1 MVHRLRFALPALL
14 ILAVLALAVT
24 RPWGGE
30 SHHTAAACREHEA
43 EHEHEAEADRT
54 SANPMYAGPKAAESP
69 CGDHPGHPE
78 SFADLA
84 AANSARASRS
94 VAPGTRL
101 KPGAFRAAVAQRA
114 ELPSIGGAWSAV
126 RHHAAR
132 RRPDRVRHVQ
142 RLHAA
147 RASPTSSG
155 RVTSFAADPSGDHI
169 FAAASNG
176 GVWMSTEPR
185 RLVDLDRRRP
195 ARRRSSPAS
204 RGRRPTAAR

>member
-30 SHHTAAACREHEA
+30 SHHSAAACREHEA

-69 CGDHPGHPE
+69 CGDRPGHPE

-94 VAPGTRL
+94 VAPGTAL
-101 KPGAFRAAVAQRA
+101 KPGAYR
-114 ELPSIGGAWSAV
+114 
-126 RHHAAR
+126 AAR
-132 RRPDRVRHVQ
+132 RASAPSCRASAARGRPTATRRSSATAPTTT
-142 RLHAA
+142 RPTARPA
-147 RASPTSSG
+147 RASPTS
-155 RVTSFAADPSGDHI
+155 RAA
-169 FAAASNG
+169 
-176 GVWMSTEPR
+176 
-185 RLVDLDRRRP
+185 
-195 ARRRSSPAS
+195 
-204 RGRRPTAAR
+204 